1 MATIVLWPVRWWSA
15 QSRLWRDLDTLCR
28 STTWY
33 NCMTSSSLNCLTS
46 TVRRSPFDVE
56 ICRRRHGL
64 MRTAGQLD
72 SRPCARAAERR
83 FRRTR
88 SDIDKQ
94 AWSDKLRTMRLLYQ
108 NKCNMNWK
116 KEIDACGAIWRNC
129 GEHWMMYLVMLLHPQ
144 LTLCRFL
151 MIWRLFF
158 RDKVEDV
165 RSSTATIRRC
175 RRLRYS
181 VQVDV
186 DICTDEWNAVTEY
199 EIEKLQ

>member
-1 MATIVLWPVRWWSA
+1 
-15 QSRLWRDLDTLCR
+15 
-28 STTWY
+28 
-33 NCMTSSSLNCLTS
+33 
-46 TVRRSPFDVE
+46 
-56 ICRRRHGL
+56 
-64 MRTAGQLD
+64 
-72 SRPCARAAERR
+72 
-83 FRRTR
+83 
-88 SDIDKQ
+88 
-94 AWSDKLRTMRLLYQ
+94 
-108 NKCNMNWK
+108 
-116 KEIDACGAIWRNC
+116 
-129 GEHWMMYLVMLLHPQ
+129 MMYLVMLLHPQ